1 MNKMLGDKKAIFL
14 FTFPALAVFTVFV
27 FYPIMQ
33 TFYRSFYEWD
43 GINEAVF
50 SGLDNYRELFT
61 DPLFYQ
67 SVANCLIFAVILVL
81 FQISAATLLTFAL
94 LNPRI
99 KGKKF
104 FRTAYFIPV
113 VLSVTVVCQLWSAI
127 YNPEFGLI
135 NQVLEAL
142 GSDLHQNWL
151 SDMHFAIF
159 AVTFVNVWQY
169 TGYQFTIIYSGA
181 RAIPEDY
188 LEAAR
193 IDGCT
198 NWKMTLPRV

>member
-67 SVANCLIFAVILVL
+67 SVAN
-81 FQISAATLLTFAL
+81 
-94 LNPRI
+94 
-99 KGKKF
+99 
-104 FRTAYFIPV
+104 
-113 VLSVTVVCQLWSAI
+113 
-127 YNPEFGLI
+127 
-135 NQVLEAL
+135 
-142 GSDLHQNWL
+142 
-151 SDMHFAIF
+151 
-159 AVTFVNVWQY
+159 
-169 TGYQFTIIYSGA
+169 
-181 RAIPEDY
+181 
-188 LEAAR
+188 
-193 IDGCT
+193 
-198 NWKMTLPRV
+198 